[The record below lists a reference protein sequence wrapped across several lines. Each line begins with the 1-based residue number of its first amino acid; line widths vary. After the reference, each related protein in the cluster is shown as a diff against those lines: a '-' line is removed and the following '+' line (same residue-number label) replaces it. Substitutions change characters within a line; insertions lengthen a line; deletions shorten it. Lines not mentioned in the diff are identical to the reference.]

1 MRLRSVELEV
11 PDRESAVRFFRDTW
25 GLLEAGERNG
35 ISYLRGTEDIPYVVS
50 VAHAS
55 EPTLAA
61 ITFSGSKPELAK
73 IRKRAAAAGVP
84 IGPLQNFD
92 EPGGGSG
99 YLVHGPQRHVFRFLP
114 ANQRS
119 KNLRP

>member
-50 VAHAS
+50 VVQAN
-55 EPTLAA
+55 EPGVAA

-73 IRKRAAAAGVP
+73 IRKRAAAAGARP
-84 IGPLQNFD
+84 RPPPDLH
-92 EPGGGSG
+92 EPGAGAG
-99 YLVHGPQRHVFRFLP
+99 YL
-114 ANQRS
+114 
-119 KNLRP
+119 